1 MHKTRMKVVTVSTT
15 NPEETT
21 KPELQQWIASAET
34 HGFDYEI
41 LGIGVQWKGFA
52 TKTSLVLDFLQKQ
65 PPHELVAV
73 VDCWDFLWLR
83 GPDAVQHA
91 YESYATPVVIGSET
105 RCGFNCTPS
114 SCKDR
119 QNNPNGGF
127 AMGTAAS
134 LQKMYAFILENSPED
149 DQVGMGMYRN
159 ANCEEVAL
167 DVDCRL
173 VVNVNALS
181 PYRRSVELNKGT
193 RTLTFKPKNT
203 RPCAVHLPFQM
214 SDFGLRY
221 YFFRRF
227 LFPKNKHTYGTG
239 YWTREFMK
247 HCVKN
252 YRNNSTLRRTTNAAG
267 AAILSTLVIVCAV
280 LWMRRRPN

>member
-1 MHKTRMKVVTVSTT
+1 MKVVTVSTT
-15 NPEETT
+15 PPEQTT
-21 KPELQQWIASAET
+21 KPELKQWIASAQT

-41 LGIGVQWKGFA
+41 LGIGVQWKGFS
-52 TKTSLVLDFLQKQ
+52 TKTSLVLDYLQSQ
-65 PPHELVAV
+65 PPQEVVAV

-83 GPDAVQHA
+83 GPDAVQKA
-91 YESYATPVVIGSET
+91 FESYDAPIVIGSET
-105 RCGFNCTPS
+105 RCGFNCTQS
-114 SCKDR
+114 VCKDP

-127 AMGTAAS
+127 AIGTAAS
-134 LQKMYAFILENSPED
+134 LEKMYAFILENSPED

-159 ANCEEVAL
+159 ANCGQVAL

-181 PYRRSVELNKGT
+181 PYRRSLELDEQT
-193 RTLTFKPKNT
+193 RTLTFKPTNT

-221 YFFRRF
+221 YTFRRF
-227 LFPKNKHTYGTG
+227 VFPNDKHTYGTG
-239 YWTREFMK
+239 YWTREFVK
-247 HCVKN
+247 HCIKN

-267 AAILSTLVIVCAV
+267 AAIVGAVVIVCVV
-280 LWMRRRPN
+280 LWVKRKQS